1 MKIKKNQNLFQK
13 LRSNFLTGLVLIT
26 PIVLTIYL
34 LWAINFID
42 DKVVPW
48 LPNIRYNPTYLG
60 KDIPGLGVFTFLI
73 FTTIIGMVTK
83 GFFWKAT
90 Y

>member
-34 LWAINFID
+34 LWGAINFID

-48 LPNIRYNPTYLG
+48 LPNKYNPSPYLG
-60 KDIPGLGVFTFLI
+60 
-73 FTTIIGMVTK
+73 
-83 GFFWKAT
+83 
-90 Y
+90 

>member
-34 LWAINFID
+34 LWGCN
-42 DKVVPW
+42 
-48 LPNIRYNPTYLG
+48 
-60 KDIPGLGVFTFLI
+60 
-73 FTTIIGMVTK
+73 
-83 GFFWKAT
+83 
-90 Y
+90 